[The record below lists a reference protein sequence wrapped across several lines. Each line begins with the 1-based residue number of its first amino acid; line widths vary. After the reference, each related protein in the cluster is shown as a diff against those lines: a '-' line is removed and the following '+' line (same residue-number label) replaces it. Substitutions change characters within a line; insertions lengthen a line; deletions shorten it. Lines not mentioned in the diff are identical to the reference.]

1 LWTNYRLIWSV
12 EYGSQTADFEDIAT
26 RGPRQFNGTE
36 ALFRSAFVAD
46 RRDDPL
52 NASRGYFYSINGE
65 YAPVLFGSDISYAKN
80 FSQMFFYK
88 KIGKIINAVGVRA
101 GFLKIRS
108 NILTIGEKFRT
119 GGSTTLRGFV
129 HNTVVPGDDPISIFF
144 GGDSVF
150 ILNEEIRFPIYKW
163 LTGAVF
169 YDAGNVYLRASD
181 FDPTDLRHSAG
192 FGVRAGAAGF
202 VLRFDFGF
210 NLDPEE
216 EESQSVFHF
225 GIGQAF

>member
-1 LWTNYRLIWSV
+1 
-12 EYGSQTADFEDIAT
+12 
-26 RGPRQFNGTE
+26 
-36 ALFRSAFVAD
+36 
-46 RRDDPL
+46 
-52 NASRGYFYSINGE
+52 
-65 YAPVLFGSDISYAKN
+65 
-80 FSQMFFYK
+80 M
-88 KIGKIINAVGVRA
+88 RA

-150 ILNEEIRFPIYKW
+150 ILNEEIRFPVYKW
-163 LTGAVF
+163 LTGALF
-169 YDAGNVYLRASD
+169 YDAGNVYFRASD

-192 FGVRAGAAGF
+192 FGFRVGGGGF
-202 VLRFDFGF
+202 VLRFDLGF
-210 NLDPEE
+210 NLNPEDDE
-216 EESQSVFHF
+216 DQSVFHF